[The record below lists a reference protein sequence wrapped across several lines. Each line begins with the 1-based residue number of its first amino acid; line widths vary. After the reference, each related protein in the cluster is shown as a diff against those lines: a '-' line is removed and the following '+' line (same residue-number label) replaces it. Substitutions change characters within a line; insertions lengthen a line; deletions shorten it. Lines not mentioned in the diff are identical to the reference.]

1 MIELVLGIGLLAMI
15 NFSFKAAGPALLL
28 DREPSP
34 AVRDVLVAFS
44 PALLAGLVIVE
55 LAGPGWSE
63 LDWTTLP
70 PLAVA
75 AAAYLKGAPDLLC
88 VLLAAAVAI
97 GLRALTG

>member
-15 NFSFKAAGPALLL
+15 NFSLKAAGPVLLF

-44 PALLAGLVIVE
+44 PALLTGLVIVE
-55 LAGPGWSE
+55 LVGPRWAD

-75 AAAYLKGAPDLLC
+75 AGAYLKGLPDLVC
-88 VLLAAAVAI
+88 VLLAVGGAI
-97 GLRALTG
+97 GLRALAG